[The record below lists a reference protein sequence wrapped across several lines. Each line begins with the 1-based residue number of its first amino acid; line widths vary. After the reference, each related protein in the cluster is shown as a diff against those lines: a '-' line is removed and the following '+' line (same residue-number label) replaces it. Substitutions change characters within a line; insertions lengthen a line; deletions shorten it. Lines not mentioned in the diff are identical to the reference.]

1 VAGSTDCSPSAGLY
15 GLVGTDSTLE
25 YQLIALKGGQLRRK
39 HGIILIKFVTEPM
52 LGSTVL
58 VVVVVRMV
66 LSAVVPAWTGIAV
79 SRNPG
84 SAVVSYSRYS
94 KDR

>member
-1 VAGSTDCSPSAGLY
+1 
-15 GLVGTDSTLE
+15 
-25 YQLIALKGGQLRRK
+25 
-39 HGIILIKFVTEPM
+39 M